1 MYVSHPLVR
10 ENAIESRLYQ
20 EVIVGN
26 ASQTNTLVVAPT
38 ALGKTVI
45 ATLLAAHRLEKF
57 PESKVLMIS
66 TTRPLVNQHANSFKK
81 FLNIPEDKI
90 IVFIGYTSPK
100 EREELW
106 RNSKVIC
113 ATPQVIENDLISG
126 KYSMADVS
134 LIIFDEAHRSS
145 GDYPYAFIAQ
155 RYVKEA
161 EHPLILGLTASPGGD
176 EARIAEVC
184 ENLFIKNIEVRTE
197 RDIDVKPYIK
207 GIEIEWK
214 KVELPE
220 AFERIKGNL
229 EAAMKDRLDTL
240 KRLGLTR
247 SASIKVPKKELLA
260 LREKLQGSLAK
271 EGGTPETY
279 AGLSMVAACIN
290 LAHALELLETQ
301 GLATLLKY
309 FERLQKGRSKA
320 VKGLLRD
327 VKVLRAI
334 RLTENLSRDIH
345 HPKLDAL
352 VEIIRK
358 ESKKKIIVF
367 SQFRDT
373 TLKIVEELG
382 GIDGV
387 KPVRFVGQAS
397 KERDKGLTQKEQLE
411 ILDKFRSGEHNV
423 LVATSVAEEGLDI
436 PKVDLVIFYEPIPSE
451 IRSIQ
456 RRGRT
461 GRSRAGRVIVLMT
474 KKSRDEGFYWS
485 SFHKERR
492 MRQVLERLKDRYY
505 KPKMEVDQ
513 KQLQDFFE
521 VRHTIVIDSRELA
534 SNVARDLLEYG
545 IVSKPK
551 LLDVGDYVLS
561 DRVGV
566 ERKTAEDFLQSIID
580 KRLLEQ
586 VLRLRQSY
594 AKPLMIIEG
603 EGLYSKR
610 GVHPNAVRGALASIA
625 VDFGVPTIFTRD
637 EKDTAG
643 LLAAIVKRER
653 EEGREEIQIRG
664 DKRILTLREQQES
677 IIAGLP
683 KVNIVL
689 ARRLL
694 QEFKSVEKVFN
705 ATEEELTRVQGVGKK
720 IARDIRRVITAL
732 YGAG

>member
-1 MYVSHPLVR
+1 MHVSHPLVR

-26 ASQTNTLVVAPT
+26 ASQNNTLVVAPT

-45 ATLLAAHRLEKF
+45 AILLAAHRLEKF
-57 PESKVLMIS
+57 PEGKVLMIS
-66 TTRPLVNQHANSFKK
+66 TTRPLVNQHSNSFKK
-81 FLNIPEDKI
+81 FLNIHEDKI
-90 IVFIGYTSPK
+90 VVFTGYTPPK

-106 RNSKVIC
+106 RNSLVIC

-126 KYSMADVS
+126 KYSLSDVS
-134 LIIFDEAHRSS
+134 LIVFDEAHRSS

-184 ENLFIKNIEVRTE
+184 ESLFIKNIEVRTE
-197 RDIDVKPYIK
+197 GDIDVKPYIK
-207 GIEIEWK
+207 GIAIEWR

-220 AFERIKGNL
+220 AFEKIKGNL
-229 EAAMKDRLDTL
+229 EAALKDRLDTL

-247 SASIKVPKKELLA
+247 SANIRVPKKELLA

-271 EGGTPETY
+271 EGGAPETY
-279 AGLSMVAACIN
+279 MGLSMVAACIN

-301 GLATLLKY
+301 GLITLLKY

-327 VKVLRAI
+327 VKVLRAV
-334 RLTENLSRDIH
+334 RLTENLSREMH

-358 ESKKKIIVF
+358 ESKKKVIVF

-373 TLKIVEELG
+373 TLKIVDELA
-382 GIDGV
+382 GIAGV

-397 KERDKGLTQKEQLE
+397 KEGDKGLTQRQQLE
-411 ILDKFRSGEHNV
+411 ILDKFRSGEYNV

-436 PKVDLVIFYEPIPSE
+436 PKVDLVVFYEPIPSE
-451 IRSIQ
+451 IRAIQ

-485 SFHKERR
+485 SFHRERR
-492 MRQVLERLKDRYY
+492 MRVILERLKDRYY
-505 KPKMEVDQ
+505 KPRMEVDQ

-521 VRHTIVIDSRELA
+521 VSHTIVIDSRELA
-534 SNVARDLLEYG
+534 SNVARELLEYG

-551 LLDVGDYVLS
+551 VLDVGDYVLS

-594 AKPLMIIEG
+594 ARPLLIIEG
-603 EGLYSKR
+603 KDLYSKR

-625 VDFGVPTIFTRD
+625 VDFGIPTIFTRD
-637 EKDTAG
+637 ERDTAG
-643 LLAAIVKRER
+643 LLAAIVKREQK
-653 EEGREEIQIRG
+653 EGRGEIQIRG
-664 DKRILTLREQQES
+664 DKRVLTMGEQQES

-705 ATEEELTRVQGVGKK
+705 AREEELTRVQGVGEK